1 MSQPRQWL
9 DWLSGIQAKTGMTS
23 NAIEAAVKRGNLDP
37 ATATADDVWRAYTGR
52 SMPGPAKEYTPPQR
66 ASEAAP
72 AEPTLEQ
79 RVARNPAVME
89 QIEANL
95 PALSQIDPQLAA
107 RLQQRD
113 PQAMM
118 EAYQMIARADGTLA
132 APRQMELPLSDD
144 PVEAIR
150 ALIPF
155 GSRGPGVPV
164 GQPMGPGMRGDNLAT
179 HKALIKS
186 WPLPPEFEA
195 DDVMAYIDE
204 FSPQQQQYLR
214 ALEAD
219 DWLGF
224 DYPSQAAT
232 AGLSGDA
239 PRNFDMSEPLMAARQ
254 SLINTHVRG
263 PGTARD
269 VRGDM
274 IPAPLRGLPFT
285 PSQPARI
292 MGPQEQIAAQFDR
305 ALGVPERGLSVP
317 DRPMA
322 VTELP
327 PSPQIMRGE
336 SLGVPDDGIPRAPR
350 STNSVTPPPKRPSKL
365 RDVAAAGAAAA
376 GGAALI
382 DMMAPIELGGEADLA
397 NETTPVPKV
406 EATPEKPEPTVLQA
420 PPQPVDYSLEA
431 RKLID
436 QLNNMRRAAGG
447 EVPEAPAMQR
457 EIQRLLD
464 LGNKTRKATYVA
476 APQDDAGRLYQ
487 QAQGLIDQVNQMYRQ
502 GMTPNSPQVRQIMA
516 KVRQL
521 QSQGDA
527 IRNRRSA

>member
-1 MSQPRQWL
+1 VANLKGILNAAGDGPLTFGQRLAGDPR
-9 DWLSGIQAKTGMTS
+9 IARV
-23 NAIEAAVKRGNLDP
+23 IEG
-37 ATATADDVWRAYTGR
+37 
-52 SMPGPAKEYTPPQR
+52 
-66 ASEAAP
+66 
-72 AEPTLEQ
+72 
-79 RVARNPAVME
+79 
-89 QIEANL
+89 NL

-113 PQAMM
+113 PEAIF
-118 EAYQMIARADGTLA
+118 EAYQMIVGSGGRLK
-132 APRQMELPLSDD
+132 APAPAEPFSAVDAPARQMDLGLSGDNEM
-144 PVEAIR
+144 PSR
-150 ALIPF
+150 AMIPF
-155 GSRGPGVPV
+155 GTRGPGVPV
-164 GQPMGPGMRGDNLAT
+164 GQPMGPGMRGDNVAVHNTLRD
-179 HKALIKS
+179 S
-186 WPLPPEFEA
+186 WPAPYDA
-195 DDVMAYIDE
+195 DAGEVMGE
-204 FSPQQQQYLR
+204 LGSLSPQQQQYLR

-224 DYPSQAAT
+224 DYPSQAAS
-232 AGLSGDA
+232 AGLQGDA
-239 PRNFDMSEPLMAARQ
+239 VRRYDMSPDAIAARQ
-254 SLINTHVRG
+254 SLLNTQLRG

-274 IPAPLRGLPFT
+274 ILSRLRGIGTNAAPLYNPGREMIPAPMRGLPFT

-350 STNSVTPPPKRPSKL
+350 STNSVTPPPKRPSKM

-376 GGAALI
+376 GGAALVNSL
-382 DMMAPIELGGEADLA
+382 APVGDDTAASLNTGGEADLA
-397 NETTPVPKV
+397 AETRPAPVV